1 MYNNPAAVSVKL
13 SCVFPPALRARFPD
27 TDADGLMPLRRIPC
41 WIAPRLLRGTLPAAL
56 TLSATLIAAPLAAQG
71 LGRHLK
77 AEANANLSFGN
88 VDQST
93 ILTRLGAGSVD
104 STLELTT
111 DGFFTYGE
119 TRVDGIPT
127 VNKRS
132 WGGSLSANLR
142 PFSQLT
148 PFMLASIES
157 SLEKRIVRRYSGGG
171 GAKLTFVK
179 RESTSSD
186 LSLALLAERT
196 ITAPSDTERV
206 EKVYARYSARYQLQR
221 KVDDKLT
228 FSLLT
233 FYRPE
238 FSALRRFTAS
248 ANVAT
253 TYKLAKALGLKAS
266 FIDNYDSEA
275 RGRGARSN
283 NDGDVLFG
291 LVATF

>member
-1 MYNNPAAVSVKL
+1 
-13 SCVFPPALRARFPD
+13 
-27 TDADGLMPLRRIPC
+27 MPLRRIPC
-41 WIAPRLLRGTLPAAL
+41 RIVSHAIGGVLVAASLLAASL
-56 TLSATLIAAPLAAQG
+56 ASADPLAAQG

-77 AEANANLSFGN
+77 AEANASLSFGN

-93 ILTRLGAGSVD
+93 MFTRLGASSVD
-104 STLELTT
+104 STLELST
-111 DGFFTYGE
+111 DGYFTYGE
-119 TRVDGIPT
+119 AHTNGASS

-132 WGGSLSANLR
+132 WGGSLNADLH

-171 GAKLTFVK
+171 GAKLVFVK
-179 RESTSSD
+179 REGTSSD
-186 LSLALLAERT
+186 VSIALLAERT
-196 ITAPSDTERV
+196 VTAPSDTERV

-221 KVDDKLT
+221 KVDDRVT

-238 FSALRRFTAS
+238 FSALRRFTTS
-248 ANVAT
+248 ANVAA
-253 TYKLAKALGLKAS
+253 TYKLAKALALKAT
-266 FIDNYDSEA
+266 FVDNYDSEA

-291 LVATF
+291 LIATF

>member
-1 MYNNPAAVSVKL
+1 
-13 SCVFPPALRARFPD
+13 
-27 TDADGLMPLRRIPC
+27 MPFRRIPRR
-41 WIAPRLLRGTLPAAL
+41 IVTPSLRGTAIAAL
-56 TLSATLIAAPLAAQG
+56 LTSILAAPPLPAQG

-77 AEANANLSFGN
+77 AEANASLSFGN

-93 ILTRLGAGSVD
+93 VLTRLGASTAD
-104 STLELTT
+104 STLELST

-119 TRVDGIPT
+119 TRVDGVPS

-132 WGGSLSANLR
+132 WGASLNANLH
-142 PFSQLT
+142 PFSPLT

-171 GAKLTFVK
+171 GAKLVFVK
-179 RESTSSD
+179 RDGLSSD
-186 LSLALLAERT
+186 VSVALLAERT
-196 ITAPSDTERV
+196 VTAPSDSERV
-206 EKVYARYSARYQLQR
+206 EKVYARYSARYRFER
-221 KVDDKLT
+221 KVDDRVA
-228 FSLLT
+228 FSLIT

-238 FSALRRFTAS
+238 LDALHRFTS
-248 ANVAT
+248 TANIAA
-253 TYKLAKALGLKAS
+253 TYKLAKALALKAS
-266 FIDNYDSEA
+266 FIDNYDSDA

>member
-1 MYNNPAAVSVKL
+1 
-13 SCVFPPALRARFPD
+13 
-27 TDADGLMPLRRIPC
+27 MPLRRIPR
-41 WIAPRLLRGTLPAAL
+41 WIASRLLRGTFPAAL
-56 TLSATLIAAPLAAQG
+56 ALSATFAAAPLAAQG

-77 AEANANLSFGN
+77 AEANASLSFGN

-93 ILTRLGAGSVD
+93 MLTRLGASSVD
-104 STLELTT
+104 SLLELTT
-111 DGFFTYGE
+111 DGYFTYGE
-119 TRVDGIPT
+119 TRVDGTPS

-132 WGGSLSANLR
+132 WGASLNANLR

-148 PFMLASIES
+148 PFMLASVES

-179 RESTSSD
+179 NEGTSSD

-196 ITAPSDTERV
+196 ITAPSDTQRV
-206 EKVYARYSARYQLQR
+206 EKVYARYSARYQLLR
-221 KVDDKLT
+221 KVDDRVT

-238 FSALRRFTAS
+238 FSAVRRFTSS
-248 ANVAT
+248 ANVAL
-253 TYKLAKALGLKAS
+253 TYKLAKALALKAT
-266 FIDNYDSEA
+266 FVDNYDSEA

-291 LVATF
+291 LIATF

>member
-1 MYNNPAAVSVKL
+1 
-13 SCVFPPALRARFPD
+13 
-27 TDADGLMPLRRIPC
+27 MPLRRIPR
-41 WIAPRLLRGTLPAAL
+41 WISLPVRGTLITAAL
-56 TLSATLIAAPLAAQG
+56 LAAPLVASDPLAAQG
-71 LGRHLK
+71 LGRQLK
-77 AEANANLSFGN
+77 AEANASLSFGN

-93 ILTRLGAGSVD
+93 VLTRLGASTVD
-104 STLELTT
+104 STLELST
-111 DGFFTYGE
+111 DGYFTYGE
-119 TRVDGIPT
+119 TRIDGVPS

-148 PFMLASIES
+148 PFMLASIEA

-179 RESTSSD
+179 NENTSSD
-186 LSLALLAERT
+186 FSLALLAERT
-196 ITAPSDTERV
+196 VTAPSDTQRV
-206 EKVYARYSARYQLQR
+206 EKVYARYSARYRLQR
-221 KVDDKLT
+221 KVDDKVT

-238 FSALRRFTAS
+238 FSVARRFTSS
-248 ANVAT
+248 ANVAL
-253 TYKLAKALGLKAS
+253 TYKLARALALKAT
-266 FIDNYDSEA
+266 FVDNYDSEA

-291 LVATF
+291 LIATF

>member
-1 MYNNPAAVSVKL
+1 
-13 SCVFPPALRARFPD
+13 
-27 TDADGLMPLRRIPC
+27 MPFRRIPR
-41 WIAPRLLRGTLPAAL
+41 WIVTRFPRGTIIAAAL
-56 TLSATLIAAPLAAQG
+56 FFTSLLAPAPLAAQG

-77 AEANANLSFGN
+77 AEANASLSFGN
-88 VDQST
+88 VDQT
-93 ILTRLGAGSVD
+93 TTFTRLVASSVD
-104 STLELTT
+104 STLELST

-119 TRVDGIPT
+119 TRVDGVPS

-142 PFSQLT
+142 PFAQLT

-171 GAKLTFVK
+171 GAKLVFVK
-179 RESTSSD
+179 REGITSD
-186 LSLALLAERT
+186 VSLALLAERT
-196 ITAPSDTERV
+196 VTAPSDTERV
-206 EKVYARYSARYQLQR
+206 EKVYARYSARYRLER
-221 KVDDKLT
+221 KVDDRVT

-238 FSALRRFTAS
+238 FSALHRFTTS
-248 ANVAT
+248 ANVAA
-253 TYKLAKALGLKAS
+253 TYKLAKALALKAT
-266 FIDNYDSEA
+266 FVDNYDSEA

-291 LVATF
+291 LIATF

>member
-1 MYNNPAAVSVKL
+1 
-13 SCVFPPALRARFPD
+13 
-27 TDADGLMPLRRIPC
+27 MPLRRIPR
-41 WIAPRLLRGTLPAAL
+41 WIDSRRSPRGPLAAL
-56 TLSATLIAAPLAAQG
+56 LLAASLSAAPLAAQG

-77 AEANANLSFGN
+77 AEANASLSFGN

-93 ILTRLGAGSVD
+93 MFTRLGASTVD
-104 STLELTT
+104 STLELST
-111 DGFFTYGE
+111 DGYFTYGE
-119 TRVDGIPT
+119 TRVNGSPS

-142 PFSQLT
+142 PFSQVT
-148 PFMLASIES
+148 PFMLASIEA

-179 RESTSSD
+179 NAGTSSD
-186 LSLALLAERT
+186 FSLALLAERT

-206 EKVYARYSARYQLQR
+206 EKVYARYSARYRLER
-221 KVDDKLT
+221 KVDDRVT

-238 FSALRRFTAS
+238 FSALHRYTAS

-253 TYKLAKALGLKAS
+253 TYKLAKALALKAT
-266 FIDNYDSEA
+266 FVDNYDSEA

-283 NDGDVLFG
+283 NDGDILFG
-291 LVATF
+291 LMATF

>member
-1 MYNNPAAVSVKL
+1 
-13 SCVFPPALRARFPD
+13 
-27 TDADGLMPLRRIPC
+27 MPLRRIPR
-41 WIAPRLLRGTLPAAL
+41 WIITPSLHGTSTAAL
-56 TLSATLIAAPLAAQG
+56 VLAALAALAAAPLAAQG

-77 AEANANLSFGN
+77 VEANASFSFGN
-88 VDQST
+88 VDQT
-93 ILTRLGAGSVD
+93 TTFNRLAASSVD
-104 STLELTT
+104 STLELST

-119 TRVDGIPT
+119 TRVDGEPS

-142 PFSQLT
+142 PFAQLT

-171 GAKLTFVK
+171 GAKLVFVK
-179 RESTSSD
+179 SEGTSSD
-186 LSLALLAERT
+186 VSLALLAERT
-196 ITAPSDTERV
+196 VTAPSDTQRV
-206 EKVYARYSARYQLQR
+206 EQIYARYSARYRLDR
-221 KVDDKLT
+221 KVDDRVT

-238 FSALRRFTAS
+238 FNALHRFTS
-248 ANVAT
+248 TANIAA
-253 TYKLAKALGLKAS
+253 TYKLARALALKAS
-266 FIDNYDSEA
+266 FVDNYDSEA

-291 LVATF
+291 LIATF